1 MIKAVKCKK
10 KFENSTL
17 KKKHL
22 KIQNFEKHH
31 SALFVPVSLI
41 YRFQLSTEKLEKW
54 PFQGWEGRGYQTVNN
69 GVLPRVLTKHYSP
82 EKDQR
87 SGAIGRVKVGCRS
100 GAYVGYFAVKL
111 EILC

>member
-1 MIKAVKCKK
+1 M
-10 KFENSTL
+10 ELGTYSPL
-17 KKKHL
+17 
-22 KIQNFEKHH
+22 
-31 SALFVPVSLI
+31 
-41 YRFQLSTEKLEKW
+41 LEKI
-54 PFQGWEGRGYQTVNN
+54 PDGKSMVEAIHLYDRD
-69 GVLPRVLTKHYSP
+69 YSP